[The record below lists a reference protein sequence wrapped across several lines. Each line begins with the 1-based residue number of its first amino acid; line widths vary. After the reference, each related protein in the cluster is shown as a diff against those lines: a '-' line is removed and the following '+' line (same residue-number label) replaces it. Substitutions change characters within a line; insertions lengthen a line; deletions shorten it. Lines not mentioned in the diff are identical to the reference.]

1 MTARARLMNVGTWCH
16 SIGLQDAAGSNPEKR
31 RENMM
36 ASKKREDINVPHPTL
51 EHLLPTYIAA
61 GAAGEYVGEQLWT
74 TPQASISWAQYR
86 FGNVVID

>member
-1 MTARARLMNVGTWCH
+1 MPFDK
-16 SIGLQDAAGSNPEKR
+16 GLQDAVGSKPEKR

-36 ASKKREDINVPHPTL
+36 ALKKREDINVAHPTL
-51 EHLLPTYIAA
+51 EHLLPIYVAA
-61 GAAGEYVGEQLWT
+61 GAASECVGKQLWT